1 MHSSVVYHMQDD
13 RRPAYQLSKLWNM
26 LHLRAWKSDPL
37 RRKPEV
43 NLLSAFPKNYSRR
56 IKMATGPSPAK
67 FTENQTEPRGP
78 PEFRTRL
85 DLAETA
91 TVVYPLSEKM
101 IVLLAQYS
109 KVWLDDDSINANKSL
124 ILSLKYLL
132 WDLPKLWANPVR
144 GMVVKCNEDI
154 AAKVMTGN

>member
-1 MHSSVVYHMQDD
+1 
-13 RRPAYQLSKLWNM
+13 
-26 LHLRAWKSDPL
+26 
-37 RRKPEV
+37 
-43 NLLSAFPKNYSRR
+43 
-56 IKMATGPSPAK
+56 MATGPSPAK

-109 KVWLDDDSINANKSL
+109 KV
-124 ILSLKYLL
+124 
-132 WDLPKLWANPVR
+132 
-144 GMVVKCNEDI
+144 
-154 AAKVMTGN
+154 